1 MGSSSQN
8 VNGTRR
14 RRLIKANALVK
25 RGIEWNATI
34 EYFLRNVWTVKTVVE
49 IIQDYFN
56 KLFISRFNI
65 VKI

>member
-1 MGSSSQN
+1 M
-8 VNGTRR
+8 

-34 EYFLRNVWTVKTVVE
+34 EYFLMNVWTVETVVG